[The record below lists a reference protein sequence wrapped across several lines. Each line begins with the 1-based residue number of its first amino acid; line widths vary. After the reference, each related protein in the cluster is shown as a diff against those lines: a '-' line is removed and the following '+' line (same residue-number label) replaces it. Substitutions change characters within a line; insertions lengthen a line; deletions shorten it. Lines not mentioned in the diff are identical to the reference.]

1 MIFSGN
7 NSNQSSLHLFPGP
20 FLHIDIAMMI
30 LCGSLAGGR
39 VGVWGYV
46 RNESRVYEEKSRFSS
61 FSEICLGVATKF
73 PLLSCA
79 KSSERK
85 ACLQREIQF

>member
-30 LCGSLAGGR
+30 LCGSLAGGEGR
-39 VGVWGYV
+39 G
-46 RNESRVYEEKSRFSS
+46 
-61 FSEICLGVATKF
+61 LGLRSK
-73 PLLSCA
+73 
-79 KSSERK
+79 
-85 ACLQREIQF
+85 